1 MNKKLYK
8 KFLLSMMI
16 AGMATSNIVP
26 LHTFAAEQKVHT
38 TISQETIHN
47 YSLGPEGFQDVLAP
61 AMSNVL
67 VMDSYAKTIRNQQ
80 ETDLSGISSLNSY
93 LRANMLKHQD
103 DAKKNATYWLENLK

>member
-1 MNKKLYK
+1 MV
-8 KFLLSMMI
+8 
-16 AGMATSNIVP
+16 TSNIVP

-38 TISQETIHN
+38 TISQETSHN

-61 AMSNVL
+61 RMSNVL

-103 DAKKNATYWLENLK
+103 DAKKRDLLVR

>member
-1 MNKKLYK
+1 
-8 KFLLSMMI
+8 
-16 AGMATSNIVP
+16 
-26 LHTFAAEQKVHT
+26 
-38 TISQETIHN
+38 
-47 YSLGPEGFQDVLAP
+47 PEGFQDVLAP

-103 DAKKNATYWLENLK
+103 DAKKNATYWLENLKPRIMNTNQNIVDYNDTFQTHY